1 MLELNHLMPIPL
13 RDRLSKKESSVW
25 NNQILV
31 STEEWIKI
39 TAPSGTGKTTLMHML
54 YGIRSDYDGAILLDG
69 INIKNMSINELASIR
84 QIKMSVIFQDLRLFP
99 HLTAFENIELKRVL
113 QKPYYESDKIIEM
126 AEVLGISNILSQKA
140 AICSY
145 GEQQRI
151 SIIRALIQ
159 PFTLLLMDEPFS
171 HLDNN
176 NKAIAAK
183 LIAQECIKRNAALI
197 ITDLEDDDL
206 FTYSRKLIL

>member
-54 YGIRSDYDGAILLDG
+54 YGIRTDYDGAILLDG
-69 INIKNMSINELASIR
+69 INIKNMSINKLASIR
-84 QIKMSVIFQDLRLFP
+84 QIKMSVIFQDLRLFS

-126 AEVLGISNILSQKA
+126 AELLGISNILSQKA